1 MTGQR
6 PLLGAAI
13 AAAAGKNSIIYKV
26 FLPSL
31 LNRKLDIGL
40 TADVPSLIF
49 RLVWKLSKVKQELEH
64 PKNYQLEWFYVAT
77 VSFQLPR
84 CSLMA

>member
-49 RLVWKLSKVKQELEH
+49 RLV
-64 PKNYQLEWFYVAT
+64 
-77 VSFQLPR
+77 
-84 CSLMA
+84 